1 MLLGHA
7 PFEKLG
13 VATPLLVG
21 VAGTAVVG
29 GVETVALGGGVDL
42 LTLDSAV
49 VAVGEDD

>member
-13 VATPLLVG
+13 VAATLLVG
-21 VAGTAVVG
+21 VTTAVVVG
-29 GVETVALGGGVDL
+29 GVDTVALGEGVDL
-42 LTLDSAV
+42 LILDSAV